1 MFALIRRARRIIK
14 SYNFLTRI
22 EWGQVL
28 AAGVLAVGLVEGI
41 WGALQLFGFVDSGH
55 PRYPVT
61 GSFYNPGPFGC
72 MLGCVFPVAVSIYL
86 RPRAKWLKWSAGV
99 FLMLCALL
107 LPGGMSRTGW
117 IAALAGSA
125 VTLTGIFCKK
135 LLSVNRK
142 YLVLAIAVAGVGLC
156 AAGYAAYQLKKDSAD
171 GRVLMWKVAALTVA
185 RSPLEGVGWDYIAGA
200 YGDAQEEYFREE
212 MDSGQEAMV
221 AGTPVYVFNEYLQ
234 LAIAF
239 GWICGVAFLLSLL
252 LACGLYMCS
261 GQWGMAGCVTGIA
274 ITCAASYPLQF
285 TEFRWFIG
293 LTVIC
298 AFMLLRRI
306 PMRVV
311 TVAAC
316 AVAMILFFRNTPDTD
331 INAEFHKA
339 RATFQG
345 GHFREAI
352 DRFNELLPKTS
363 DPMPLNLLGKCY
375 QSLGMPDSAEHYF
388 VRSTHR
394 VPNRFYPHYLLMK
407 LYAENPADSAKM
419 RREATYLL
427 STEPKTP
434 SKAIDEM
441 REEAMRLISNR

>member
-1 MFALIRRARRIIK
+1 M
-14 SYNFLTRI
+14 
-22 EWGQVL
+22 
-28 AAGVLAVGLVEGI
+28 LAVGLVEGI

-86 RPRAKWLKWSAGV
+86 RPGAKWLKWSAGV

-125 VTLTGIFCKK
+125 VTLTGIFRKK

-200 YGDAQEEYFREE
+200 YGDAQEEYFREG
-212 MDSGQEAMV
+212 MYSGQEAMV

-239 GWICGVAFLLSLL
+239 GWVSGAAFLLSLL

-331 INAEFHKA
+331 INAEFRKA
-339 RATFQG
+339 HATYQNG
-345 GHFREAI
+345 NFREAI
-352 DRFNELLPKTS
+352 DSFNELLPKTS
-363 DPMPLNLLGKCY
+363 DPMPLNLIGKCY

-388 VRSTHR
+388 IRSTHR

-407 LYAENPADSAKM
+407 LCAENPADSAKM